1 MKFQIKQDIEA
12 PIDFVFEQMTD
23 FRSFERAAMRRGAE
37 VQRVSNGDG
46 GALGTAWD
54 ARFQMRGKEREVQI
68 EITDYESP
76 NKLVVS
82 SRAPSMG
89 GDMVVELMALSRNRT
104 RVDTN
109 VHLAPKNLTAKLL
122 VQSLK
127 LARKNVSQRLNER
140 MAAYAV
146 EVEARFKKS
155 A

>member
-23 FRSFERAAMRRGAE
+23 FKAFERAAMRRGAE
-37 VQRVSNGDG
+37 VQRVKDG
-46 GALGTAWD
+46 SDGTIGTAWD
-54 ARFQMRGKEREVQI
+54 ATFQMRGKEREVKI
-68 EITDYESP
+68 EVTEYDNP
-76 NKLVVS
+76 NRLVVS

-89 GDMVVELMALSRNRT
+89 GDLVVELMALSRNRT

-109 VHLAPKNLTAKLL
+109 LQLAPKNLTAKLL

-127 LARKNVSQRLNER
+127 LARKNVTKRLNDR
-140 MAAYAV
+140 FASYAV
-146 EVEARFKKS
+146 EVEARYKKS

>member
-1 MKFQIKQDIEA
+1 MKFQIQQDIEA
-12 PIDFVFEQMTD
+12 PIDFVFAQMTD
-23 FRSFERAAMRRGAE
+23 FRAFERAAMRRGAE
-37 VQRVSNGDG
+37 VQRVNEGTSGKI
-46 GALGTAWD
+46 GTAWD
-54 ARFQMRGKEREVQI
+54 AKFQMRGKEREIQI
-68 EITDYESP
+68 EITEFDTP
-76 NKLVVS
+76 NRLVVS

-109 VHLAPKNLTAKLL
+109 VQLAPKNLTMKLL
-122 VQSLK
+122 IQSLK

-146 EVEARFKKS
+146 EVESRFRKS

>member
-12 PIDFVFEQMTD
+12 PIDFVFEQMTE
-23 FRSFERAAMRRGAE
+23 FKAFERAAMRRGAE
-37 VQRVSNGDG
+37 VQRVNDG
-46 GALGTAWD
+46 GEDAVGMAWD
-54 ARFQMRGKEREVQI
+54 AKFQLRGKERDIQI
-68 EITDYESP
+68 EITEYDRP
-76 NKLVVS
+76 NRLTVS

-89 GDMVVELMALSRNRT
+89 GDMIVELIALSRNRT

-109 VHLAPKNLTAKLL
+109 IKLAPKNLTSKLL

-127 LARKNVSQRLNER
+127 LARKNVSQRLNDR

-146 EVEARFKKS
+146 EVETRYKKS